1 MTTPKRGLLYHFTHL
16 SNVASVA
23 EHGIF
28 CDTEVGESDRLA
40 TEVGQQ
46 GIKAKRRVRHV
57 PIAPGGVVADYVP
70 FYLAARSPML
80 GSIHKGYVPSY
91 SGGQEEVVYLV
102 TDVERVV
109 DAGLEFVFTDRNA
122 ALDVARFDNDPT
134 RLGTLVDWPLMEA
147 KMWNNTSEEPD
158 RMERRM
164 AEFLVYRHVPWDLI
178 IGVAAINDRRCRET
192 EAMLATVGVTTAVR
206 PRQDWYF

>member
-16 SNVASVA
+16 SNLASIA
-23 EHGIF
+23 RYGIF
-28 CDTEVGESDRLA
+28 CDTDVGEIDRLS

-46 GIKAKRRVRHV
+46 GIKAKRRLRKV

-70 FYLAARSPML
+70 FYFAARSPRL
-80 GSIHKGYVPSY
+80 GSIHKGQVPNY

-109 DAGLEFVFTDRNA
+109 EAGLEFVFTDRNA
-122 ALDVARFDNDPT
+122 ALDLARFENDPS
-134 RLGTLVDWPLMEA
+134 RLGTLVDWRLMEA
-147 KMWNNTSEEPD
+147 KMWSNTSEEPD

-164 AEFLVYRHVPWDLI
+164 AEFLVHRRFAWDLI
-178 IGVAAINDRRCRET
+178 IGVAAINERRCRET
-192 EAMLATVGVTTAVR
+192 EAALATVGVTTAVR
-206 PRQDWYF
+206 PRQKLYF